1 MEYKDYYKIL
11 GVEKTAT
18 QDEIK
23 KAYRKLAMKYHP
35 DKNPD
40 NKEAEKKFK
49 DINEAHAVLSD
60 PEKRKKYDQF
70 GRDWEM
76 YERAGAQQGDFD
88 FSKYGGGRGQRVYWT
103 TGDFKDV
110 FGDVG
115 TDDFFEMLFGERFQ
129 ARPGGRGDG
138 FKGPDLRAE
147 ATISLEEAYHGTHRL
162 VELGGKKIK
171 INIKAGIRDRQVLRI
186 SGKGAPGMGGGKAG
200 DFLLNVRI
208 AEHSRYRR
216 KGGDLYADVPVD
228 LYTAILGG
236 KVEVKTLRGT
246 VKIDIPREAEN
257 GKVLK
262 LKKLGMPVYG
272 KKNAFGDLFV
282 KISLRIPKNLS
293 KKEIDLFK
301 QLSDIRTSR

>member
-11 GVEKTAT
+11 GVEKSAT
-18 QDEIK
+18 TDEIK

-35 DKNPD
+35 DKNPGD
-40 NKEAEKKFK
+40 KEAEQRFK

-70 GRDWEM
+70 GKDWEM
-76 YERAGAQQGDFD
+76 YEKAGTQQGDFD
-88 FSKYGGGRGQRVYWT
+88 FSKYAGGRGQRVYWT

-129 ARPGGRGDG
+129 ARTGRGAAG
-138 FKGPDLRAE
+138 FKGPDVTAE

-162 VELGGKKIK
+162 VELGGNKIK
-171 INIKAGIRDRQVLRI
+171 INIKPGIRDQQVLKI
-186 SGKGAPGMGGGKAG
+186 SGRGAPGMNGGKAG
-200 DFLLNVRI
+200 NFLLVVRI
-208 AEHSRYRR
+208 AEHPEYRR
-216 KGGDLYADVPVD
+216 EGDNLYKDVPVD

-236 KVEVKTLRGT
+236 KTEVKTLKGA
-246 VKIDIPREAEN
+246 VKIDIPKETEN
-257 GKVLK
+257 GRILK
-262 LKKLGMPVYG
+262 LKKLGMPIYG

-282 KISLRIPKNLS
+282 KIVIQIPRNLS
-293 KKEIDLFK
+293 QKEIDVFK
-301 QLSDIRTSR
+301 RLRDIRIPR